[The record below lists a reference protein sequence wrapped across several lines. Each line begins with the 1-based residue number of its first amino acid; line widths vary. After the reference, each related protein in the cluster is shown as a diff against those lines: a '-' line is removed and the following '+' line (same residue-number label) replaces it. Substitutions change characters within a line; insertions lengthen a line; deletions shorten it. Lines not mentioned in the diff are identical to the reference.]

1 MAARTEKE
9 ACAQSSLQL
18 CRPQIAEQK
27 RMGDRT
33 ACAKT
38 PPILNVHSLLVRAGN
53 IFCDSTCC
61 DAINPWQARELLLMI
76 SVLEES
82 DPCLLRC
89 RFAVQ

>member
-1 MAARTEKE
+1 MR
-9 ACAQSSLQL
+9 
-18 CRPQIAEQK
+18 
-27 RMGDRT
+27 DRT
-33 ACAKT
+33 ACAKSASY
-38 PPILNVHSLLVRAGN
+38 PERPFILVRAGN

-82 DPCLLRC
+82 DPCLLRW